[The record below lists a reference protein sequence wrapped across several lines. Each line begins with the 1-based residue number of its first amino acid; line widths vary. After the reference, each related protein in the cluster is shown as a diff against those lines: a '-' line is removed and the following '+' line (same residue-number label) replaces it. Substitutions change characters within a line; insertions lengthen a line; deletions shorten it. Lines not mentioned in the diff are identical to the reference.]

1 MHMNPLFYISPGK
14 QEMMKNVFIKF
25 TFHFEK
31 SRLNNDVSS
40 ALSRYGGGVTVT
52 VMSSHFADWY
62 LPIWLVL
69 ICRRRGWAE
78 LRLRAEVKWKQVE
91 VSRQATLQYS
101 QLSLPSV
108 HSVTFLKKKNFYSI
122 K

>member
-69 ICRRRGWAE
+69 ICRTLSSDDSEQKWSENKSRCRGKLLYNTASCHYHQST
-78 LRLRAEVKWKQVE
+78 V
-91 VSRQATLQYS
+91 
-101 QLSLPSV
+101 
-108 HSVTFLKKKNFYSI
+108 
-122 K
+122 

>member
-31 SRLNNDVSS
+31 SRLNNYVSS

-52 VMSSHFADWY
+52 VMSSHFADWC

-69 ICRRRGWAE
+69 ICRRRRAWAE

-108 HSVTFLKKKNFYSI
+108 HSVTFFWKHLFC
-122 K
+122 